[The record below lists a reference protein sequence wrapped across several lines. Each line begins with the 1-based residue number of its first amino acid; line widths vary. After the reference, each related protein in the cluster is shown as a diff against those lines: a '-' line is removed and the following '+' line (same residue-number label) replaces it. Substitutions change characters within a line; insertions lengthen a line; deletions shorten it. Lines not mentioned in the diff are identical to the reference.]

1 MNDNWTRRLTYLG
14 LLTALAV
21 IFTRFLSF
29 TVAIGGVDNFRLG
42 IGHLF
47 LIMAGILYGPL
58 AGAYVGGMADII
70 GYVVRPGGPYNPLFT
85 LTSVLTAALPGLVL
99 ALSRR
104 KKQGLPSL
112 WELLAAVA
120 TGQTLSSM
128 LLVSYFLQVAFGMPF
143 WVSMAP
149 RVTTQAFLIPAYAA
163 LLHVL
168 LRRLSAVDSLWQ
180 RSALAKAATGGSA
193 GG

>member
-1 MNDNWTRRLTYLG
+1 MNDHWTRRLAYLG

-21 IFTRFLSF
+21 VFTRFLSF

-47 LIMAGILYGPL
+47 LIMAGVLYGPL

-70 GYVVRPGGPYNPLFT
+70 GFVVRPGGPYNPLFT
-85 LTSVLTAALPGLVL
+85 LTSILTAALPGLL
-99 ALSRR
+99 LSALRRR
-104 KKQGLPSL
+104 KSGLPSY

-120 TGQTLSSM
+120 FGQIVSSI
-128 LLVSYFLQVAFGMPF
+128 LLVSWFLQLAFGHPLV
-143 WVSMAP
+143 VSLVP
-149 RVTTQAFLIPAYAA
+149 RVITQAFLIPAYAG

-168 LRRLSAVDSLWQ
+168 LRRLSAVASLWQ
-180 RSALAKAATGGSA
+180 SSVLVKAAPGGP
-193 GG
+193 GR